1 MAALERI
8 PSALEAPPAEPA
20 EGPPPASEES
30 DGGAARATRP
40 SLTAPLLVAQDVWR
54 IDVDDK
60 ALHYLA
66 ALRDQVSPGA
76 EQTGGDALNVYTGVT
91 AIEHGIE
98 PGSDE
103 HDALLNELVGGG
115 YLAPHPRTIFR
126 NQRVYRITLKGIAA
140 VDRV

>member
-1 MAALERI
+1 M
-8 PSALEAPPAEPA
+8 
-20 EGPPPASEES
+20 
-30 DGGAARATRP
+30 
-40 SLTAPLLVAQDVWR
+40 
-54 IDVDDK
+54 DDR

-103 HDALLNELVGGG
+103 HDALLKDLVSGG
-115 YLAPHPRTIFR
+115 YLAPHPRPIFR
-126 NQRVYRITLKGIAA
+126 SQGVYRITLKGIAA

>member
-1 MAALERI
+1 V
-8 PSALEAPPAEPA
+8 AE
-20 EGPPPASEES
+20 
-30 DGGAARATRP
+30 
-40 SLTAPLLVAQDVWR
+40 DVWR
-54 IDVDDK
+54 IGVDDK

-91 AIEHGIE
+91 AIEHDID

-103 HDALLNELVGGG
+103 HDALLKDLVSSG
-115 YLAPHPRTIFR
+115 YLAPHPQPIFR
-126 NQRVYRITLKGIAA
+126 SQGVYRITLKGIAA

>member
-1 MAALERI
+1 V
-8 PSALEAPPAEPA
+8 
-20 EGPPPASEES
+20 EE
-30 DGGAARATRP
+30 DG
-40 SLTAPLLVAQDVWR
+40 WR

-98 PGSDE
+98 PASDE

-126 NQRVYRITLKGIAA
+126 SQRVHRITLKGIAA

>member
-1 MAALERI
+1 M
-8 PSALEAPPAEPA
+8 
-20 EGPPPASEES
+20 
-30 DGGAARATRP
+30 
-40 SLTAPLLVAQDVWR
+40 VAQDVWR
-54 IDVDDK
+54 IDVDDR

-76 EQTGGDALNVYTGVT
+76 EHTGGDALNVYTGVT

-103 HDALLNELVGGG
+103 HDALLNDLVSGG
-115 YLAPHPRTIFR
+115 YLAPHPRPIFR
-126 NQRVYRITLKGIAA
+126 SQGVYRITLKGIDA

>member
-1 MAALERI
+1 
-8 PSALEAPPAEPA
+8 
-20 EGPPPASEES
+20 
-30 DGGAARATRP
+30 
-40 SLTAPLLVAQDVWR
+40 
-54 IDVDDK
+54 VDDR

-103 HDALLNELVGGG
+103 HDALLNELVSGG